1 MDLEGT
7 SWRWRCDGEWIPT
20 PNQSASLVRGFL
32 QIYSNLGISKTEL
45 SVSLGSCRTRQPV
58 KLQKAHYNCAFSVL
72 AVCPKDY
79 TAYASLSPQMVTNII
94 SFGMPQ
100 LNLNHNELARQIY
113 KKKIIIIAKIPWI
126 ALVCLHNALEYCYNM
141 PIQKNC
147 CPNIILFNSNIN
159 SSNKCLFLS
168 PFARITVEKAYPT
181 IVRFLPLWRTA
192 IDCEKINREEWHHTH
207 HINKYQLKNFLITEQ
222 GCTLGQLVHCG

>member
-1 MDLEGT
+1 MN
-7 SWRWRCDGEWIPT
+7 WH
-20 PNQSASLVRGFL
+20 VRF
-32 QIYSNLGISKTEL
+32 T
-45 SVSLGSCRTRQPV
+45 
-58 KLQKAHYNCAFSVL
+58 
-72 AVCPKDY
+72 
-79 TAYASLSPQMVTNII
+79 
-94 SFGMPQ
+94 
-100 LNLNHNELARQIY
+100 
-113 KKKIIIIAKIPWI
+113 KKIIIIIAKIPWI

-159 SSNKCLFLS
+159 SSNKGLFLS

-222 GCTLGQLVHCG
+222 GCTLG